1 MFTLAT
7 YTAVHVVISLIG
19 IVSGLFVAAGLLSS
33 KRLERTT
40 QVFLSTTALTS
51 ITGFG
56 FPVDHLLPS
65 HIVGALSL
73 LVLAIA
79 IFARYGRRLAG
90 AWRWTYAVTAMVALY
105 FNVFVLVVQLFQKVP
120 ALKALAPTQS
130 EPPFAAVQLV
140 VLAAFVALTVTAAI
154 RFKPAATSTAPARS

>member
-7 YTAVHVVISLIG
+7 YTAAHVVISLIG

-73 LVLAIA
+73 VDLATPSS
-79 IFARYGRRLAG
+79 RVTDG
-90 AWRWTYAVTAMVALY
+90 AWRG
-105 FNVFVLVVQLFQKVP
+105 
-120 ALKALAPTQS
+120 
-130 EPPFAAVQLV
+130 
-140 VLAAFVALTVTAAI
+140 
-154 RFKPAATSTAPARS
+154 RGGGSTR